1 MLSARCRVSPG
12 IFVYPP
18 GRDVVTF
25 DLLSPEALR
34 AAVAG
39 LDFELVDVR
48 ISGPASRCVVR
59 VWIDVRGGGVPG
71 AGVTTDDCARVSRA
85 LEAELESAGAVG
97 PRYIIE
103 VSSPG
108 IERPIRFA
116 EHWRRYIGHEVR
128 VKARGIAGKVTARI
142 AGVPEEDHVDLVING
157 IEQRLP
163 LDAVREATLV
173 VDWSAIG

>member
-1 MLSARCRVSPG
+1 MSPG

-18 GRDVVTF
+18 GHSVVTH

-39 LDFELVDVR
+39 LGFELVDVR
-48 ISGPASRCVVR
+48 ATGPTSRR
-59 VWIDVRGGGVPG
+59 AIRLRIDVPGGGAPG

-85 LEAELESAGAVG
+85 LEAALESAGAVG
-97 PRYIIE
+97 PRYTIE

-108 IERPIRFA
+108 IERPVRFA
-116 EHWRRYIGHEVR
+116 EHWRRYVGREVR
-128 VKARGIAGKVTARI
+128 LRARGVAGTVTARI
-142 AGVPEEDHVDLVING
+142 AGVPDDDQVDLVIDG
-157 IEQRLP
+157 VEHRISLE
-163 LDAVREATLV
+163 AVREATLV